1 VNGPGLVK
9 LRERTNGEADVF
21 PLTEGSMA
29 ATNRVSR
36 VADTLPESKD
46 LARSQLSSARE
57 PGDLDSARK
66 VTSAFEHP
74 RKGDSYNPGRQ
85 AVEESDALVV
95 PRKRPKTR
103 VTPVE
108 VVEGRRAAKEKLA
121 SGNARRMQG
130 RESAPTE
137 APRAGSHGNR
147 RNRGGKYTNLFC
159 HLKAPQQMEAY
170 QRLQKDAAT
179 GVDRVTWAEYGR
191 GLEARLRD
199 LQDRLHRGSYH
210 PQPARRVMIP
220 KADGKERPL
229 GIPSL
234 EDKLVQQ
241 AVRAILEPIYEREF
255 LGFSYGFRPGRSAH
269 DALDA
274 IAAAVVKGRVN
285 WVLDA
290 DIRSFFD
297 TIDHSWMKKFV
308 EHRIGDA
315 RLVRLLMKWLKAGV
329 IVGGLREET
338 VRGTPQGGIISP
350 LLANI
355 YLHYVL
361 DLWAHAWRRRDARQ
375 ETYIV
380 RYADDFVMGFED
392 GRDAHSMLTALRRRL
407 RAFGLELH
415 EDKTRVLRFGRY
427 ARERCAALGEKPGTF
442 DFLGF
447 THICEVDRKNGWFQ
461 LQRHTSKK
469 KRRNTLQRLGAEL
482 RRRRHEPPAETW
494 KWLGRVLRGFDQ
506 YFGVPSNEHV
516 LERMRRHVQQAWL
529 RQLQR
534 RSQRARWTVPQIK
547 RFETRFPLPEVAI
560 VHPWPNVRFAAR

>member
-1 VNGPGLVK
+1 MK
-9 LRERTNGEADVF
+9 LRKQSFGEADVF
-21 PLTEGSMA
+21 LLTEGSMA

-36 VADTLPESKD
+36 VAVTLPESKST
-46 LARSQLSSARE
+46 ARSHMSSARE
-57 PGDLDSARK
+57 PGDLDGAWQVM
-66 VTSAFEHP
+66 VTAEHP
-74 RKGDSYNPGRQ
+74 REGEGQEPGRR
-85 AVEESDALVV
+85 AMEESDALVV
-95 PRKRPKTR
+95 PKKSAKTR

-108 VVEGRRAAKEKLA
+108 SMEGRGAAKEKLA
-121 SGNARRMQG
+121 SGNARRIQG
-130 RESAPTE
+130 RESAPTQ
-137 APRAGSHGNR
+137 ARRAGSGNKPR
-147 RNRGGKYTNLFC
+147 AKGGKYTNLFC
-159 HLKAPQQMEAY
+159 HLKVAQLREAY
-170 QRLQKDAAT
+170 FRLRQDASPGA
-179 GVDRVTWAEYGR
+179 DRVTWAEYGQ

-210 PQPARRVMIP
+210 PRPVRRVMIP
-220 KADGKERPL
+220 KPGGKERPL

-234 EDKLVQQ
+234 EDKVVQQ

-255 LGFSYGFRPGRSAH
+255 LGFSYGFRPGKSAH

-274 IAAAVVKGRVN
+274 LAATMVKGRVN

-297 TIDHSWMKKFV
+297 TIDHAWMKKFV
-308 EHRIGDA
+308 EHRIGDK

-329 IVGGLREET
+329 MVEGLREET

-361 DLWAHAWRRRDARQ
+361 DLWVHAWRRRDARQ
-375 ETYIV
+375 EVYVV

-392 GRDAHSMLTALRRRL
+392 GRDARSMLAALRRRL
-407 RAFGLELH
+407 REFGLELH

-427 ARERCAALGEKPGTF
+427 ARERSAVRGEKPGTF

-447 THICEVDRKNGWFQ
+447 THICGVDRKNGWFQ
-461 LQRHTSKK
+461 LRRHTSKK
-469 KRRNTLQRLGAEL
+469 KRQSTLRKLSDEL
-482 RRRRHEPPAETW
+482 RRRRHEPPEETC

-506 YFGVPSNEHV
+506 YFGVPSNETI
-516 LERMRRHVQQAWL
+516 LERMRRHIQQAWV

-534 RSQRARWTVPQIK
+534 RSQRARWTVPQLR
-547 RFETRFPLPEVAI
+547 RFNKRFPLPKVAI
-560 VHPWPNVRFAAR
+560 VHPWPDVRFAAR